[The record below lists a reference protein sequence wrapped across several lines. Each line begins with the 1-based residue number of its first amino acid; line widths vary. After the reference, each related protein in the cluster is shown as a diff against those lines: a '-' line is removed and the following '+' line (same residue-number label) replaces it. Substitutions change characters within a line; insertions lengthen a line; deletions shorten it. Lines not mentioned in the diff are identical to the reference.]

1 MEVGGQGRFIRGRRR
16 GRDGATPVDARKSL
30 EILAR
35 VLDLTDPETSEH
47 SRDIAELVP
56 RVGVAMGVEGVDSQE
71 LELAARFHDV
81 GKVAVP
87 EAVLRKPGPLD
98 AQEWRVMACHV
109 EWGAELLRHLPE
121 CESLARIVR
130 HHHERYDGGGYPDG
144 LKGEEI
150 PLASRII
157 SVCDAYGAMITDRPY
172 RRALPREHAIKE
184 LKEGAGGQFDPAAVA
199 AMLAVSGTDGSGTG
213 QLAA

>member
-1 MEVGGQGRFIRGRRR
+1 M
-16 GRDGATPVDARKSL
+16 
-30 EILAR
+30 
-35 VLDLTDPETSEH
+35 DLTDPATSDH

-56 RVGVAMGVEGVDSQE
+56 RVGRMLGIQGEACEE

-87 EAVLRKPGPLD
+87 ETVLRKPGPLD
-98 AQEWRVMACHV
+98 SQEWQLMACHV

-121 CESLARIVR
+121 CESIARIVR

-144 LKGEEI
+144 LKGQQI

-157 SVCDAYGAMITDRPY
+157 TVCDAYGAMVSDRPY
-172 RRALPREHAIKE
+172 RRALGHDHALDE
-184 LKEGAGGQFDPAAVA
+184 LRAGAGEQFDPAAVA
-199 AMLAVSGTDGSGTG
+199 AVLTVAASNGSDAVLVSR
-213 QLAA
+213 